1 MSDLLGISST
11 AVAAY
16 QRALGTVSN
25 NIANVST
32 EGYSRQTSTLTQSTP
47 ARQANMFLGTGV
59 LFTSVKRAFDT
70 FAESNLRNSNTDL
83 STQTPMVE
91 YTQRV
96 MDIMGDQS
104 VGLSSAL
111 DAFFESAR
119 SLSVDPA
126 SGVMRTSFLRS
137 TEGVGS
143 RFAELSGQLNLV
155 SNETRQAVE
164 SAAGQLNTLTEQ
176 LSLVNQQLT
185 KGTTLDSQP
194 PELLDRRDLLL
205 RQMSE
210 YSRIKTSFTSNG
222 LVSVSL
228 GSTMKQSLVVDGI
241 RSRPVGMDPNSNSK
255 LDMVIDPYGKTE
267 PLSGASGGT
276 FGGLNTFISQVLEP
290 AQKNLDFLA
299 QSFVDEV
306 NKVQKNGIDGYGN
319 MGQPL
324 MKIDVT
330 AVSKAQGI
338 GMVLSDPM
346 RVATGALFRVTENN
360 SNASDVKARVSYT
373 PPPAPLGVS
382 NSKLVNN
389 PFTSNPVPIEVS
401 GGRLYAEV
409 STLSAGMENPVIYL
423 DNVKPGQQ
431 LQVLTKDGRQ
441 LIGSKLSVDEKYQL
455 LTKENGFTDPVT
467 FSDAYLN
474 KSGPDGYLNTNVFY
488 GAKGSVVTSNNVY
501 AKDSQKIEVSQFANF
516 QRNAF
521 GRNNQGAGFANT
533 TDAITGL
540 TSLSL
545 SFMKDGVVGTAVTIA
560 ARTPVAIVNEI
571 NANTA
576 ITGVK
581 AELLSTDTGTKIV
594 LSGNSGKS
602 NTFNLAANAGLS
614 LPDPVSFASQYAEDH
629 QISADAA
636 FKLDGVQY
644 FRNTNLVTDVTP
656 GVALNLKSFHIL
668 DVKQLAKPLQIMSSG
683 FADTT
688 TALSKVDFNLSLSIN
703 GGSAVYM
710 PIQAGQSSPAGIVK
724 AINGSAQGITAEL
737 VDTKD
742 GSANP
747 FKILLTS
754 RETGTTK
761 GFRLSVANSLVTKLN
776 LTKDST
782 GKLQSASFIGGA
794 ATNLANA
801 AGKLS
806 FALPSGASRTIA
818 IGQNATPTDI
828 IAAVNAASGGVITAN
843 WVDNVGTAG
852 GRITFS
858 TTEAGGFLTP
868 ADVSGTDENG
878 SPDLK
883 LNFALPFQAAK
894 DSIFTVN
901 GKSYTR
907 SSNFVSDILTGTTL
921 NLQKPGTIST
931 SEYFNGIT
939 FKKGAPVLQPAK
951 LETAHI
957 QQLTAGPDGLTV
969 IAKGAIQLN
978 GKPLGSLE
986 LASNALLTPQR
997 VAAWLQKGLD
1007 DNQISDM
1014 NVEVFN
1020 QIRFN
1025 AAALDFRKPLSIN
1038 GIKIGTVSQDAKVV
1052 NEYKD
1057 LSSMVKAI
1065 QAAQD
1070 TTGVIARIADNGD
1083 LILENALG
1091 REGESITLGPKDVN
1105 GQSFNAFNLN
1115 LSGVNGMIQGQVRL
1129 TRAIGDPAKS
1139 DIRLSFGT
1147 PPTAGSPFDLS
1158 MVGLRTA
1165 AYIEGKVPDD
1175 LQVFVTGEG
1184 KASIA
1189 ASYAGQP
1196 TDPQQKLRSQ
1206 KLVVT
1211 FDTANHYI
1219 IKDSVTGTILAERNY
1234 DNSVLNPVVN
1244 YQGLA
1249 IKLSR
1254 APDVGDVFAVD
1265 GNQDGLGN
1273 NENMLVMVDLAK
1285 KGVIG
1290 NKSFSDSY
1298 IDQVNTVGNAA
1309 QQAKITQQ
1317 ALTVVNDQA
1326 MQSRDKVSGVN
1337 LDDEAADLI
1346 RFQQAY
1352 QAAAKSLQISGQLFD
1367 SIVQIR

>member
-1 MSDLLGISST
+1 MSNLLGISST

-32 EGYSRQTSTLTQSTP
+32 EGYSRQTSTLSQSAP
-47 ARQANMFLGTGV
+47 AKQANMFLGTGV
-59 LFTSVKRAFDT
+59 VFTSVKRAFDT

-96 MDIMGDQS
+96 MDIMGDDS

-111 DAFFESAR
+111 DTFFESAR

-155 SNETRQAVE
+155 SDETRQALE
-164 SAAGQLNTLTEQ
+164 SASGQLNTLTEQ

-185 KGTTLDSQP
+185 KGTSLDSQP

-222 LVSVSL
+222 IVSVSL
-228 GSTMKQSLVVDGI
+228 GTTMKQSLVVDGI
-241 RSRPVGMDPNSNSK
+241 KSRPVGMDPNSNSK

-338 GMVLSDPM
+338 GMVISDPM
-346 RVATGALFRVTENN
+346 RVATGALFRVTTNN
-360 SNASDVKARVSYT
+360 NNASDVKAKVAYT
-373 PPPAPLGVS
+373 PPPETVGVS
-382 NSKLVNN
+382 NTRLINN
-389 PFTSNPVPIEVS
+389 PFTSTPVPIEVG
-401 GGRLYAEV
+401 GGRLYAPV
-409 STLSAGMENPVIYL
+409 TTLAAGMENPVIYL

-431 LQVLTKDGRQ
+431 LQLLTQDGRH
-441 LIGSKLSVDEKYQL
+441 LIGSEMSIDEKYQV
-455 LTKENGFTDPVT
+455 LTKENGFSEPVT

-488 GAKGSVVTSNNVY
+488 GAKGSVVY
-501 AKDSQKIEVSQFANF
+501 AQQFDRLG
-516 QRNAF
+516 QP
-521 GRNNQGAGFANT
+521 
-533 TDAITGL
+533 
-540 TSLSL
+540 
-545 SFMKDGVVGTAVTIA
+545 A
-560 ARTPVAIVNEI
+560 AP
-571 NANTA
+571 
-576 ITGVK
+576 
-581 AELLSTDTGTKIV
+581 
-594 LSGNSGKS
+594 
-602 NTFNLAANAGLS
+602 
-614 LPDPVSFASQYAEDH
+614 
-629 QISADAA
+629 
-636 FKLDGVQY
+636 
-644 FRNTNLVTDVTP
+644 
-656 GVALNLKSFHIL
+656 
-668 DVKQLAKPLQIMSSG
+668 
-683 FADTT
+683 
-688 TALSKVDFNLSLSIN
+688 
-703 GGSAVYM
+703 
-710 PIQAGQSSPAGIVK
+710 
-724 AINGSAQGITAEL
+724 
-737 VDTKD
+737 
-742 GSANP
+742 
-747 FKILLTS
+747 
-754 RETGTTK
+754 
-761 GFRLSVANSLVTKLN
+761 
-776 LTKDST
+776 
-782 GKLQSASFIGGA
+782 
-794 ATNLANA
+794 
-801 AGKLS
+801 
-806 FALPSGASRTIA
+806 
-818 IGQNATPTDI
+818 TPT
-828 IAAVNAASGGVITAN
+828 
-843 WVDNVGTAG
+843 
-852 GRITFS
+852 
-858 TTEAGGFLTP
+858 
-868 ADVSGTDENG
+868 
-878 SPDLK
+878 
-883 LNFALPFQAAK
+883 
-894 DSIFTVN
+894 
-901 GKSYTR
+901 
-907 SSNFVSDILTGTTL
+907 
-921 NLQKPGTIST
+921 
-931 SEYFNGIT
+931 
-939 FKKGAPVLQPAK
+939 PAK

-957 QQLTAGPDGLTV
+957 QQLQAGATGLTL
-969 IAKGAIQLN
+969 IANGAIKLN
-978 GKPLGSLE
+978 NNELGPLV
-986 LASNALLTPQR
+986 LAARETLTPQK

-1007 DNQISDM
+1007 DNKITDM
-1014 NVEVFN
+1014 RVEVYN

-1025 AAALDFRKPLSIN
+1025 VAALDFHKPLSIN
-1038 GIKIGTVSQDAKVV
+1038 GIKIGTVNQDAKVA

-1065 QAAQD
+1065 QAAKD
-1070 TTGVIARIADNGD
+1070 RTGVTARIADNGD
-1083 LILENALG
+1083 LIMENALG
-1091 REGESITLGPKDVN
+1091 HEGETINLGPKDVN

-1115 LSGVNGMIQGQVRL
+1115 LSGSNGLIQGQVRL
-1129 TRAIGDPAKS
+1129 TRTLGDPAKS

-1147 PPTAGSPFDLS
+1147 SPNAGSPFDLS
-1158 MVGLRTA
+1158 IVGLRTA

-1189 ASYAGQP
+1189 ASFAGQP
-1196 TDPQQKLRSQ
+1196 TDPQQKLRAQ
-1206 KLVVT
+1206 NLVVT
-1211 FDTANHYI
+1211 FDAADHYT
-1219 IKDSVTGTILAERNY
+1219 IKDSVTGTVLAERHY
-1234 DNSVLNPVVN
+1234 DNTVLNPVVN

-1249 IKLSR
+1249 IKFTRS
-1254 APDVGDVFAVD
+1254 PDVGDVFAVD
-1265 GNQDGLGN
+1265 GNHDGLGN
-1273 NENMLVMVDLAK
+1273 NENMLVMVDLSK

-1317 ALTVVNDQA
+1317 ALTVVNAQA
-1326 MQSRDKVSGVN
+1326 KQSRDKVSGVN

>member
-1 MSDLLGISST
+1 MSNLLGISST

-32 EGYSRQTSTLTQSTP
+32 EGYSRQTSTLSQSAP
-47 ARQANMFLGTGV
+47 AKQANMFLGTGV
-59 LFTSVKRAFDT
+59 VFTSVKRAFDT

-96 MDIMGDQS
+96 MDIMGDDS

-111 DAFFESAR
+111 DTFFESAR

-155 SNETRQAVE
+155 SDETRQALE
-164 SAAGQLNTLTEQ
+164 SASGQLNTLTEQ

-185 KGTTLDSQP
+185 KGTSLDSQP

-210 YSRIKTSFTSNG
+210 YSRIKTSFTPNG
-222 LVSVSL
+222 IVSVSL
-228 GSTMKQSLVVDGI
+228 GTTMKQSLVVDGI
-241 RSRPVGMDPNSNSK
+241 KSRPVGMDPNSNSK

-338 GMVLSDPM
+338 GMVISDPM
-346 RVATGALFRVTENN
+346 RVATGALFRVTTNN
-360 SNASDVKARVSYT
+360 NNASDVKAKVAYT
-373 PPPAPLGVS
+373 PPPETVGVS
-382 NSKLVNN
+382 NTRLINN
-389 PFTSNPVPIEVS
+389 PFTSTPVPIEVG
-401 GGRLYAEV
+401 GGRLYAPV
-409 STLSAGMENPVIYL
+409 TTLAAGMENPVIYL

-431 LQVLTKDGRQ
+431 LQLLTQDGRH
-441 LIGSKLSVDEKYQL
+441 LIGSEMSIDEKYQV
-455 LTKENGFTDPVT
+455 LTKENGFSEPVT

-488 GAKGSVVTSNNVY
+488 GAKGSVVY
-501 AKDSQKIEVSQFANF
+501 AQQFDRLG
-516 QRNAF
+516 QP
-521 GRNNQGAGFANT
+521 
-533 TDAITGL
+533 
-540 TSLSL
+540 
-545 SFMKDGVVGTAVTIA
+545 A
-560 ARTPVAIVNEI
+560 AP
-571 NANTA
+571 
-576 ITGVK
+576 
-581 AELLSTDTGTKIV
+581 
-594 LSGNSGKS
+594 
-602 NTFNLAANAGLS
+602 
-614 LPDPVSFASQYAEDH
+614 
-629 QISADAA
+629 
-636 FKLDGVQY
+636 
-644 FRNTNLVTDVTP
+644 
-656 GVALNLKSFHIL
+656 
-668 DVKQLAKPLQIMSSG
+668 
-683 FADTT
+683 
-688 TALSKVDFNLSLSIN
+688 
-703 GGSAVYM
+703 
-710 PIQAGQSSPAGIVK
+710 
-724 AINGSAQGITAEL
+724 
-737 VDTKD
+737 
-742 GSANP
+742 
-747 FKILLTS
+747 
-754 RETGTTK
+754 
-761 GFRLSVANSLVTKLN
+761 
-776 LTKDST
+776 
-782 GKLQSASFIGGA
+782 
-794 ATNLANA
+794 
-801 AGKLS
+801 
-806 FALPSGASRTIA
+806 
-818 IGQNATPTDI
+818 TPT
-828 IAAVNAASGGVITAN
+828 
-843 WVDNVGTAG
+843 
-852 GRITFS
+852 
-858 TTEAGGFLTP
+858 
-868 ADVSGTDENG
+868 
-878 SPDLK
+878 
-883 LNFALPFQAAK
+883 
-894 DSIFTVN
+894 
-901 GKSYTR
+901 
-907 SSNFVSDILTGTTL
+907 
-921 NLQKPGTIST
+921 
-931 SEYFNGIT
+931 
-939 FKKGAPVLQPAK
+939 PAK

-957 QQLTAGPDGLTV
+957 QQLQAGATGLTL
-969 IAKGAIQLN
+969 IANGAIKLN
-978 GKPLGSLE
+978 NNELGPLV
-986 LASNALLTPQR
+986 LAARETLTPQK

-1007 DNQISDM
+1007 DNKITDM
-1014 NVEVFN
+1014 RVEVYN

-1025 AAALDFRKPLSIN
+1025 VAALDFHKPLSIN
-1038 GIKIGTVSQDAKVV
+1038 GIKIGTVNQDAKVA

-1065 QAAQD
+1065 QAAKD
-1070 TTGVIARIADNGD
+1070 RTGVTARIADNGD
-1083 LILENALG
+1083 LIMENALG
-1091 REGESITLGPKDVN
+1091 HEGETINLGPKDVN

-1115 LSGVNGMIQGQVRL
+1115 LSGSNGLIQGQVRL
-1129 TRAIGDPAKS
+1129 TRTLGDPAKS

-1147 PPTAGSPFDLS
+1147 SPNAGSPFDLS
-1158 MVGLRTA
+1158 IVGLRTA

-1189 ASYAGQP
+1189 ASFAGQP
-1196 TDPQQKLRSQ
+1196 TDPQQKLRAQ
-1206 KLVVT
+1206 NLVVT
-1211 FDTANHYI
+1211 FDAADHYT
-1219 IKDSVTGTILAERNY
+1219 IKDSVTGTVLAERHY
-1234 DNSVLNPVVN
+1234 DNTVLNPVVN

-1249 IKLSR
+1249 IKFTRS
-1254 APDVGDVFAVD
+1254 PDVGDVFAVD
-1265 GNQDGLGN
+1265 GNHDGLGN
-1273 NENMLVMVDLAK
+1273 NENMLVMVDLSK

-1317 ALTVVNDQA
+1317 ALTVVNAQA
-1326 MQSRDKVSGVN
+1326 KQSRDKVSGVN

>member
-47 ARQANMFLGTGV
+47 AKQANMFLGTGV

-111 DAFFESAR
+111 DEFFESAR

-164 SAAGQLNTLTEQ
+164 SSAGQLNTLTEQ

-222 LVSVSL
+222 MVSVSL
-228 GSTMKQSLVVDGI
+228 GTTMKQSLVVDGI
-241 RSRPVGMDPNSNSK
+241 KSRPVGLDPNSKSK
-255 LDMVIDPYGKTE
+255 LDMVIDPYGNTE
-267 PLSGASGGT
+267 PLAGASGGR

-299 QSFVDEV
+299 QTFVDEV
-306 NKVQKNGIDGYGN
+306 NKIQKNGVDGYGD
-319 MGQPL
+319 MGSPL
-324 MKIDVT
+324 LKIDVT

-338 GMVLSDPM
+338 GIVLSDPM
-346 RVATGALFRVTENN
+346 RVATGALFRVTTNN
-360 SNASDVKARVSYT
+360 DNASDVRAKVAYT

-382 NSKLVNN
+382 NTRLINN
-389 PFTSNPVPIEVS
+389 PFTSTPVPIEVG
-401 GGRLYAEV
+401 GGRLFAPV
-409 STLSAGMENPVIYL
+409 TTLSAGMENPVIYL

-441 LIGSKLSVDEKYQL
+441 LIGSQLSVDEKYQL

-474 KSGPDGYLNTNVFY
+474 KSGPNGYLNTNVFY
-488 GAKGSVVTSNNVY
+488 GAKGSVVY
-501 AKDSQKIEVSQFANF
+501 AQQFDRLG
-516 QRNAF
+516 QP
-521 GRNNQGAGFANT
+521 
-533 TDAITGL
+533 
-540 TSLSL
+540 
-545 SFMKDGVVGTAVTIA
+545 A
-560 ARTPVAIVNEI
+560 A
-571 NANTA
+571 
-576 ITGVK
+576 
-581 AELLSTDTGTKIV
+581 
-594 LSGNSGKS
+594 
-602 NTFNLAANAGLS
+602 
-614 LPDPVSFASQYAEDH
+614 
-629 QISADAA
+629 
-636 FKLDGVQY
+636 
-644 FRNTNLVTDVTP
+644 
-656 GVALNLKSFHIL
+656 
-668 DVKQLAKPLQIMSSG
+668 
-683 FADTT
+683 
-688 TALSKVDFNLSLSIN
+688 
-703 GGSAVYM
+703 
-710 PIQAGQSSPAGIVK
+710 
-724 AINGSAQGITAEL
+724 
-737 VDTKD
+737 
-742 GSANP
+742 
-747 FKILLTS
+747 
-754 RETGTTK
+754 
-761 GFRLSVANSLVTKLN
+761 
-776 LTKDST
+776 
-782 GKLQSASFIGGA
+782 
-794 ATNLANA
+794 
-801 AGKLS
+801 
-806 FALPSGASRTIA
+806 
-818 IGQNATPTDI
+818 ATPT
-828 IAAVNAASGGVITAN
+828 
-843 WVDNVGTAG
+843 
-852 GRITFS
+852 
-858 TTEAGGFLTP
+858 
-868 ADVSGTDENG
+868 
-878 SPDLK
+878 
-883 LNFALPFQAAK
+883 
-894 DSIFTVN
+894 
-901 GKSYTR
+901 
-907 SSNFVSDILTGTTL
+907 
-921 NLQKPGTIST
+921 
-931 SEYFNGIT
+931 
-939 FKKGAPVLQPAK
+939 PAK

-957 QQLTAGPDGLTV
+957 QQLQAGATGLTL
-969 IAKGAIQLN
+969 IANGAIKLN
-978 GKPLGSLE
+978 NYELGPLVLE
-986 LASNALLTPQR
+986 ARETLTPQK

-1007 DNQISDM
+1007 TNKISDM
-1014 NVEVFN
+1014 RVEVYN

-1025 AAALDFRKPLSIN
+1025 ASSLDFRKPMSIN
-1038 GIKIGTVSQDAKVV
+1038 GINIGTVSQDAKVA
-1052 NEYKD
+1052 NEYQD

-1065 QAAQD
+1065 QAAKD
-1070 TTGVIARIADNGD
+1070 KTGVTARVADNGD
-1083 LILENALG
+1083 LIMENAPG
-1091 REGESITLGPKDVN
+1091 REGETITLGPKDVN
-1105 GQSFNAFNLN
+1105 GQSSNAFNLN
-1115 LSGVNGMIQGQVRL
+1115 LSGSNGLIQGRVRL
-1129 TRAIGDPAKS
+1129 TRTLGDPAKS

-1147 PPTAGSPFDLS
+1147 SPKAGSPFDLS
-1158 MVGLRTA
+1158 IVGLRSA

-1184 KASIA
+1184 KATVA
-1189 ASYAGQP
+1189 ASFAGQP
-1196 TDPQQKLRSQ
+1196 TDPQQKLRAQ

-1211 FDTANHYI
+1211 FDAADRYT
-1219 IKDSVTGTILAERNY
+1219 IKDGATGTVLAERKY
-1234 DNSVLNPVVN
+1234 DNTVLNPVVN

-1249 IKLSR
+1249 IKFTR
-1254 APDVGDVFAVD
+1254 APDVGDVFSVD
-1265 GNQDGLGN
+1265 GNRDGLGN

-1298 IDQVNTVGNAA
+1298 IDQVNSVGNAA

-1326 MQSRDKVSGVN
+1326 KQSRDKVSGVN

>member
-1 MSDLLGISST
+1 MSNLLGISST

-32 EGYSRQTSTLTQSTP
+32 EGYSRQTSTLSQSAP
-47 ARQANMFLGTGV
+47 AKQANMFLGTGV
-59 LFTSVKRAFDT
+59 VFTSVKRAFDT

-96 MDIMGDQS
+96 MDIMGDDS

-111 DAFFESAR
+111 DTFFESAR

-155 SNETRQAVE
+155 SDETRQALE
-164 SAAGQLNTLTEQ
+164 SASGQLNTLTEQ

-185 KGTTLDSQP
+185 KGTSLDSQP

-210 YSRIKTSFTSNG
+210 YSRIKTSFTPNG
-222 LVSVSL
+222 IVSVSL
-228 GSTMKQSLVVDGI
+228 GTTMKQSLVVDGI
-241 RSRPVGMDPNSNSK
+241 KSRPVGMDPNSNSK

-338 GMVLSDPM
+338 GMVISDPM
-346 RVATGALFRVTENN
+346 RVATGALFRVTTNN
-360 SNASDVKARVSYT
+360 NNASDVKAKVAYT
-373 PPPAPLGVS
+373 PPPETVGVS
-382 NSKLVNN
+382 NTRLINN
-389 PFTSNPVPIEVS
+389 PFTSTPVPIEVG
-401 GGRLYAEV
+401 GGRLYAPV
-409 STLSAGMENPVIYL
+409 TTLAAGMENPVIYL

-431 LQVLTKDGRQ
+431 LQLLTQDGRH
-441 LIGSKLSVDEKYQL
+441 LIGSEMSIDEKYQL
-455 LTKENGFTDPVT
+455 LSKENGFSEPVT

-488 GAKGSVVTSNNVY
+488 GAKGSVVY
-501 AKDSQKIEVSQFANF
+501 AQQFDRLG
-516 QRNAF
+516 QP
-521 GRNNQGAGFANT
+521 
-533 TDAITGL
+533 
-540 TSLSL
+540 
-545 SFMKDGVVGTAVTIA
+545 A
-560 ARTPVAIVNEI
+560 AP
-571 NANTA
+571 
-576 ITGVK
+576 
-581 AELLSTDTGTKIV
+581 
-594 LSGNSGKS
+594 
-602 NTFNLAANAGLS
+602 
-614 LPDPVSFASQYAEDH
+614 
-629 QISADAA
+629 
-636 FKLDGVQY
+636 
-644 FRNTNLVTDVTP
+644 
-656 GVALNLKSFHIL
+656 
-668 DVKQLAKPLQIMSSG
+668 
-683 FADTT
+683 
-688 TALSKVDFNLSLSIN
+688 
-703 GGSAVYM
+703 
-710 PIQAGQSSPAGIVK
+710 
-724 AINGSAQGITAEL
+724 
-737 VDTKD
+737 
-742 GSANP
+742 
-747 FKILLTS
+747 
-754 RETGTTK
+754 
-761 GFRLSVANSLVTKLN
+761 
-776 LTKDST
+776 
-782 GKLQSASFIGGA
+782 
-794 ATNLANA
+794 
-801 AGKLS
+801 
-806 FALPSGASRTIA
+806 
-818 IGQNATPTDI
+818 TPT
-828 IAAVNAASGGVITAN
+828 
-843 WVDNVGTAG
+843 
-852 GRITFS
+852 
-858 TTEAGGFLTP
+858 
-868 ADVSGTDENG
+868 
-878 SPDLK
+878 
-883 LNFALPFQAAK
+883 
-894 DSIFTVN
+894 
-901 GKSYTR
+901 
-907 SSNFVSDILTGTTL
+907 
-921 NLQKPGTIST
+921 
-931 SEYFNGIT
+931 
-939 FKKGAPVLQPAK
+939 PAK

-957 QQLTAGPDGLTV
+957 QQLQAGATGLTL
-969 IAKGAIQLN
+969 IANGAIKLN
-978 GKPLGSLE
+978 NNELGPLV
-986 LASNALLTPQR
+986 LAARETLTPQK

-1007 DNQISDM
+1007 DNKITDM
-1014 NVEVFN
+1014 RVEVYN

-1025 AAALDFRKPLSIN
+1025 VAALDFRKPLSIN
-1038 GIKIGTVSQDAKVV
+1038 GIKIGTVNQDAKVA

-1065 QAAQD
+1065 QAAKD
-1070 TTGVIARIADNGD
+1070 RTGVTARIADNGD
-1083 LILENALG
+1083 LIMENALG
-1091 REGESITLGPKDVN
+1091 HEGETINLGPKDVN

-1115 LSGVNGMIQGQVRL
+1115 LSGSNGLIQGQVRL
-1129 TRAIGDPAKS
+1129 TRTLGDPAKS

-1147 PPTAGSPFDLS
+1147 SPNAGSPFDLS
-1158 MVGLRTA
+1158 IVGLRTA

-1189 ASYAGQP
+1189 ASFAGQP
-1196 TDPQQKLRSQ
+1196 TDPQQKLRAQ
-1206 KLVVT
+1206 NLVVT
-1211 FDTANHYI
+1211 FDAADHYT
-1219 IKDSVTGTILAERNY
+1219 IKDSVTGTVLAERHY
-1234 DNSVLNPVVN
+1234 DNTVLNPVVN

-1249 IKLSR
+1249 IKFTRS
-1254 APDVGDVFAVD
+1254 PDVGDVFAVD
-1265 GNQDGLGN
+1265 GNHDGLGN
-1273 NENMLVMVDLAK
+1273 NENMLVMVDLSK

-1317 ALTVVNDQA
+1317 ALTVVNAQA
-1326 MQSRDKVSGVN
+1326 KQSRDKVSGVN

>member
-1 MSDLLGISST
+1 M
-11 AVAAY
+11 
-16 QRALGTVSN
+16 
-25 NIANVST
+25 
-32 EGYSRQTSTLTQSTP
+32 
-47 ARQANMFLGTGV
+47 
-59 LFTSVKRAFDT
+59 
-70 FAESNLRNSNTDL
+70 
-83 STQTPMVE
+83 
-91 YTQRV
+91 
-96 MDIMGDQS
+96 
-104 VGLSSAL
+104 
-111 DAFFESAR
+111 
-119 SLSVDPA
+119 
-126 SGVMRTSFLRS
+126 
-137 TEGVGS
+137 
-143 RFAELSGQLNLV
+143 
-155 SNETRQAVE
+155 
-164 SAAGQLNTLTEQ
+164 
-176 LSLVNQQLT
+176 
-185 KGTTLDSQP
+185 
-194 PELLDRRDLLL
+194 
-205 RQMSE
+205 
-210 YSRIKTSFTSNG
+210 
-222 LVSVSL
+222 
-228 GSTMKQSLVVDGI
+228 
-241 RSRPVGMDPNSNSK
+241 
-255 LDMVIDPYGKTE
+255 
-267 PLSGASGGT
+267 
-276 FGGLNTFISQVLEP
+276 
-290 AQKNLDFLA
+290 
-299 QSFVDEV
+299 
-306 NKVQKNGIDGYGN
+306 
-319 MGQPL
+319 
-324 MKIDVT
+324 
-330 AVSKAQGI
+330 
-338 GMVLSDPM
+338 
-346 RVATGALFRVTENN
+346 
-360 SNASDVKARVSYT
+360 
-373 PPPAPLGVS
+373 
-382 NSKLVNN
+382 
-389 PFTSNPVPIEVS
+389 
-401 GGRLYAEV
+401 
-409 STLSAGMENPVIYL
+409 
-423 DNVKPGQQ
+423 
-431 LQVLTKDGRQ
+431 
-441 LIGSKLSVDEKYQL
+441 
-455 LTKENGFTDPVT
+455 
-467 FSDAYLN
+467 
-474 KSGPDGYLNTNVFY
+474 
-488 GAKGSVVTSNNVY
+488 
-501 AKDSQKIEVSQFANF
+501 
-516 QRNAF
+516 
-521 GRNNQGAGFANT
+521 
-533 TDAITGL
+533 
-540 TSLSL
+540 
-545 SFMKDGVVGTAVTIA
+545 
-560 ARTPVAIVNEI
+560 
-571 NANTA
+571 
-576 ITGVK
+576 
-581 AELLSTDTGTKIV
+581 
-594 LSGNSGKS
+594 
-602 NTFNLAANAGLS
+602 
-614 LPDPVSFASQYAEDH
+614 
-629 QISADAA
+629 
-636 FKLDGVQY
+636 
-644 FRNTNLVTDVTP
+644 
-656 GVALNLKSFHIL
+656 
-668 DVKQLAKPLQIMSSG
+668 
-683 FADTT
+683 
-688 TALSKVDFNLSLSIN
+688 
-703 GGSAVYM
+703 
-710 PIQAGQSSPAGIVK
+710 
-724 AINGSAQGITAEL
+724 
-737 VDTKD
+737 
-742 GSANP
+742 
-747 FKILLTS
+747 
-754 RETGTTK
+754 
-761 GFRLSVANSLVTKLN
+761 SVANSLVTKLN

-782 GKLQSASFIGGA
+782 GTLQSASFIGGA
-794 ATNLANA
+794 TTNLANA

-806 FALPSGASRTIA
+806 FALPSGASKTIS
-818 IGQNATPTDI
+818 IGQNATPTQI
-828 IAAVNAASGGVITAN
+828 IAAVNAASAGVITAS

-894 DSIFTVN
+894 DSIFTLN
-901 GKSYTR
+901 GKGYTR

-931 SEYFNGIT
+931 SEYFNGIK
-939 FKKGAPVLQPAK
+939 FKKGDPVLQPAK

-986 LASNALLTPQR
+986 LGSNALLTPQR

-1025 AAALDFRKPLSIN
+1025 AAALDYLKPLSIN

-1070 TTGVIARIADNGD
+1070 TTGVTARIADNGD

-1147 PPTAGSPFDLS
+1147 SPNAGSPFDLS

-1189 ASYAGQP
+1189 ASFAGQP

-1211 FDTANHYI
+1211 FDAANHYI
-1219 IKDSVTGTILAERNY
+1219 IKDSATGTILAERNY

-1254 APDVGDVFAVD
+1254 APDVGDVFEVD

-1273 NENMLVMVDLAK
+1273 NENMLLMVDLAK

-1326 MQSRDKVSGVN
+1326 LQSRDKVSGVN

>member
-1 MSDLLGISST
+1 MSNLLGISST

-32 EGYSRQTSTLTQSTP
+32 EGYSRQTSTLSQSAP
-47 ARQANMFLGTGV
+47 AKQANMFLGTGV
-59 LFTSVKRAFDT
+59 VFTSVKRAFDT

-96 MDIMGDQS
+96 MDIMGDDS

-111 DAFFESAR
+111 DTFFESAR

-155 SNETRQAVE
+155 SDETRQALE
-164 SAAGQLNTLTEQ
+164 SASGQLNTLTEQ

-185 KGTTLDSQP
+185 KGTSLDSQP

-222 LVSVSL
+222 IVSVSL
-228 GSTMKQSLVVDGI
+228 GTTMKQSLVVDGI
-241 RSRPVGMDPNSNSK
+241 KSRPVGMDPNSNSK

-338 GMVLSDPM
+338 GMVISDPM
-346 RVATGALFRVTENN
+346 RVATGALFRVTTNN
-360 SNASDVKARVSYT
+360 NNASDVKAKVAYT
-373 PPPAPLGVS
+373 PPPETVGVS
-382 NSKLVNN
+382 NTRLINN
-389 PFTSNPVPIEVS
+389 PFTSTPVPIEVG
-401 GGRLYAEV
+401 GGRLFAPV
-409 STLSAGMENPVIYL
+409 TTLAAGMENPVIYL

-431 LQVLTKDGRQ
+431 LQLLTQDGRH
-441 LIGSKLSVDEKYQL
+441 LIGSEMSIDEKYQL
-455 LTKENGFTDPVT
+455 LSKENGFSEPVT

-474 KSGPDGYLNTNVFY
+474 KSGPDGYLNTHVFY
-488 GAKGSVVTSNNVY
+488 GAKGSVVY
-501 AKDSQKIEVSQFANF
+501 AQQFDRLG
-516 QRNAF
+516 QP
-521 GRNNQGAGFANT
+521 
-533 TDAITGL
+533 
-540 TSLSL
+540 
-545 SFMKDGVVGTAVTIA
+545 A
-560 ARTPVAIVNEI
+560 AP
-571 NANTA
+571 
-576 ITGVK
+576 
-581 AELLSTDTGTKIV
+581 
-594 LSGNSGKS
+594 
-602 NTFNLAANAGLS
+602 
-614 LPDPVSFASQYAEDH
+614 
-629 QISADAA
+629 
-636 FKLDGVQY
+636 
-644 FRNTNLVTDVTP
+644 
-656 GVALNLKSFHIL
+656 
-668 DVKQLAKPLQIMSSG
+668 
-683 FADTT
+683 
-688 TALSKVDFNLSLSIN
+688 
-703 GGSAVYM
+703 
-710 PIQAGQSSPAGIVK
+710 
-724 AINGSAQGITAEL
+724 
-737 VDTKD
+737 
-742 GSANP
+742 
-747 FKILLTS
+747 
-754 RETGTTK
+754 
-761 GFRLSVANSLVTKLN
+761 
-776 LTKDST
+776 
-782 GKLQSASFIGGA
+782 
-794 ATNLANA
+794 
-801 AGKLS
+801 
-806 FALPSGASRTIA
+806 
-818 IGQNATPTDI
+818 TPT
-828 IAAVNAASGGVITAN
+828 
-843 WVDNVGTAG
+843 
-852 GRITFS
+852 
-858 TTEAGGFLTP
+858 
-868 ADVSGTDENG
+868 
-878 SPDLK
+878 
-883 LNFALPFQAAK
+883 
-894 DSIFTVN
+894 
-901 GKSYTR
+901 
-907 SSNFVSDILTGTTL
+907 
-921 NLQKPGTIST
+921 
-931 SEYFNGIT
+931 
-939 FKKGAPVLQPAK
+939 PAK

-957 QQLTAGPDGLTV
+957 QQLQAGATGLTL
-969 IAKGAIQLN
+969 IANGAIKLN
-978 GKPLGSLE
+978 NNELGPLV
-986 LASNALLTPQR
+986 LAARETLTPQK

-1007 DNQISDM
+1007 DSKITDM
-1014 NVEVFN
+1014 RVEVYN

-1025 AAALDFRKPLSIN
+1025 VAALDFHKPLSIN
-1038 GIKIGTVSQDAKVV
+1038 GIKIGTVNQDAKVA

-1065 QAAQD
+1065 QAAKD
-1070 TTGVIARIADNGD
+1070 RTGVTARIADNGD
-1083 LILENALG
+1083 LIMENALG
-1091 REGESITLGPKDVN
+1091 HEGETINLGPKDVN

-1115 LSGVNGMIQGQVRL
+1115 LSGSNGLIQGQVRL
-1129 TRAIGDPAKS
+1129 TRTLGDPAKS

-1147 PPTAGSPFDLS
+1147 SPNAGSPFDLS
-1158 MVGLRTA
+1158 IVGLRTA

-1189 ASYAGQP
+1189 ASFAGQP
-1196 TDPQQKLRSQ
+1196 TDPQQKLRAQ
-1206 KLVVT
+1206 NLVVT
-1211 FDTANHYI
+1211 FDAADHYT
-1219 IKDSVTGTILAERNY
+1219 IKDSVTGTVLAERHY
-1234 DNSVLNPVVN
+1234 DNTVLNPVVN

-1249 IKLSR
+1249 IKFTRS
-1254 APDVGDVFAVD
+1254 PDVGDVFAVD
-1265 GNQDGLGN
+1265 GNHDGLGN
-1273 NENMLVMVDLAK
+1273 NENMLVMVDLSK

-1317 ALTVVNDQA
+1317 ALTVVNAQA
-1326 MQSRDKVSGVN
+1326 KQSRDKVSGVN